1 MTKIRCTSLADFD
14 PGQLVLVVKEMAQLR
29 ARDGGQT
36 AGGLMIRL
44 ALELDRADETA
55 AGSAGKPALD

>member
-1 MTKIRCTSLADFD
+1 MLPDFD

-29 ARDGGQT
+29 ARDGGET

-44 ALELDRADETA
+44 ALELDRADEPA
-55 AGSAGKPALD
+55 AGPVVL